1 MCLSGGHSSPKES
14 VYTAKAK
21 APADRGSQQAI
32 SLGLKWEVQ
41 TTLSFKSLKPFNR
54 VDCFI
59 RSEEQ
64 SEPELVL

>member
-14 VYTAKAK
+14 VLRHLWTEEVNKRLVL
-21 APADRGSQQAI
+21 DGS
-32 SLGLKWEVQ
+32 GKCKRP
-41 TTLSFKSLKPFNR
+41 FKSFKPFNR
-54 VDCFI
+54 VYCFI